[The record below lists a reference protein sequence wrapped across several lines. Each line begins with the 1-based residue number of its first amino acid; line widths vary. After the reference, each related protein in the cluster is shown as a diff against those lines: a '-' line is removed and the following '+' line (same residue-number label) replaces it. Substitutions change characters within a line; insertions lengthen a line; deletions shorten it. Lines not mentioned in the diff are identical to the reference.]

1 MHQVYGFRLEMP
13 LPVRLSEMNQE
24 MCFSQYF
31 TIPKAGTGPDRIP
44 KIAIEVQIECEQWNA
59 SNHIRKI

>member
-1 MHQVYGFRLEMP
+1 MP